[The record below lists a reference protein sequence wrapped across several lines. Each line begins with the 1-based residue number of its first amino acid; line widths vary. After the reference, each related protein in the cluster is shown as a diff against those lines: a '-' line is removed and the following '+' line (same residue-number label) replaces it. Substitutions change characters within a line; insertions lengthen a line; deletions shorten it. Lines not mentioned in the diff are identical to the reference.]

1 MLLITKLLNYFQ
13 FVTILAKFLII
24 LLVMR
29 RLLGGFAA
37 VIGYWLEL
45 GALCVT
51 LGTLGTLETLE
62 TPETPETLE
71 TPILRVYRDSR
82 SVRRLFF

>member
-1 MLLITKLLNYFQ
+1 
-13 FVTILAKFLII
+13 
-24 LLVMR
+24 MR

-51 LGTLGTLETLE
+51 LGTLGTLET
-62 TPETPETLE
+62 PETPETLE

>member
-51 LGTLGTLETLE
+51 LGTLGTLET
-62 TPETPETLE
+62 PETPETLE